1 MAKTVESFDI
11 YPRGWHKLTKKNDKE
26 VSEKLKRIFTILK
39 YLLTR
44 KAYEKFT
51 YKYFMNTLNRS

>member
-1 MAKTVESFDI
+1 MVKAIESFDI

-39 YLLTR
+39 Y
-44 KAYEKFT
+44 
-51 YKYFMNTLNRS
+51 

>member
-1 MAKTVESFDI
+1 MAKTIESFDI
-11 YPRGWHKLTKKNDKE
+11 YPREWHKLTKKNDEE

-44 KAYEKFT
+44 TSVKNEGIWDIGIK
-51 YKYFMNTLNRS
+51 NC